1 MGRHFLGPTHLS
13 NESES
18 KTCKIFWGGEATELG
33 DGSLRPPKG
42 SGPQVGRAVPN
53 SICCFYF
60 FARPGRLD
68 VLKGGERNAKPGR
81 TTMLTHDAMR
91 RLTPGL
97 LVAVLLAAVEAFA
110 QTTQSSTEQDQKDLA
125 VTVYN
130 SNVAL
135 VRDVRRLH
143 LPTGTVDLRFMDI
156 AARVNPATVHI
167 VSLTAPKELTVLE
180 QNYEYDL
187 LSPQKLL
194 AKYVGKELT
203 LVRLV
208 EENNSTKEV
217 SVKAILLANNE
228 GPVWKVGNEII
239 TGMGA
244 DRYIFPDLPE
254 NLYSKPTL
262 VWLLDNRREGEQTV
276 EASYLTNDLNWNAD
290 YVLTVGTDQK
300 VADLNGWVTIVNNS
314 GTAFRNAQLQL
325 VAGELHRVYAE
336 TDGLVAR
343 EMAMKAAVPAPQF
356 AQEALSEYHLYTL
369 ERRTNLRN
377 NETKQISLLSSTGVH
392 IGKHFEVDGQQ
403 FYYHNAQRPGV
414 PLKDPVQVRL
424 KFKNAEANSL
434 GLPLPA
440 GTVRVYQGDS
450 KGRVQFIGE
459 DHIDHTPKDETL
471 DLHIGNAFDVVS
483 ERKQTDFQVLGR
495 NAYEMAFEISLRN
508 HKPDP
513 ITVEVNEPIGGD
525 WKMLE
530 SNFKWE
536 KTAAFAARFTVPV
549 SANGES
555 VLKYRVRVRWE

>member
-1 MGRHFLGPTHLS
+1 
-13 NESES
+13 
-18 KTCKIFWGGEATELG
+18 
-33 DGSLRPPKG
+33 
-42 SGPQVGRAVPN
+42 
-53 SICCFYF
+53 
-60 FARPGRLD
+60 
-68 VLKGGERNAKPGR
+68 
-81 TTMLTHDAMR
+81 MLTQYAVR
-91 RLTPGL
+91 RLIL
-97 LVAVLLAAVEAFA
+97 SLAVAVLLVAQAAFA
-110 QTTQSSTEQDQKDLA
+110 QNTQSSTEQDQKDLA

-135 VRDVRRLH
+135 VRDVRRLR
-143 LPTGTVDLRFMDI
+143 LPTGTVDLRYMDI
-156 AARVNPATVHI
+156 AAQVNPATVHI
-167 VSLTAPKELTVLE
+167 VSLIAPKELTVLE

-217 SVKAILLANNE
+217 PVKATLLAVNE

-262 VWLLDNRREGEQTV
+262 VWLLDNRRAGEQTV
-276 EASYLTNDLNWNAD
+276 EASYLTNQVNWNAD
-290 YVLTVGTDQK
+290 YVLTVAADQK

-325 VAGELHRVYAE
+325 VAGEVHRVYGGTIGALDE
-336 TDGLVAR
+336 AR
-343 EMAMKAAVPAPQF
+343 AMKTPNAAPQF

-369 ERRTNLRN
+369 ERRTNLQN
-377 NETKQISLLSSTGVH
+377 NETKQISLLAATGLS
-392 IGKHFEVDGQQ
+392 IEKHFEVDGQQ

-414 PLKDPVQVRL
+414 PFKDPVQVRL
-424 KFKNAEANSL
+424 KFRNAEANSL

-471 DLHIGNAFDVVS
+471 DLHIGNAFDVVA
-483 ERKQTDFQVLGR
+483 ERKQTDFEVLGH

-508 HKPDP
+508 HKPGP
-513 ITVEVNEPIGGD
+513 ITVVANEPIGGD

-549 SANGES
+549 ASNGQS
-555 VLKYRVRVRWE
+555 VLKYRVRVRWD